1 MQPRNSRKLCQAMSN
16 DKVVGLASKTP
27 PLAEQWQ
34 NHPLEEKHWQE
45 ILRFF
50 SETCLWAVMS
60 SVLQTTLSKQQAR
73 EEKEGG
79 ICHKAAGHAGKQ
91 VPIAGWR
98 E

>member
-1 MQPRNSRKLCQAMSN
+1 
-16 DKVVGLASKTP
+16 
-27 PLAEQWQ
+27 
-34 NHPLEEKHWQE
+34 
-45 ILRFF
+45 
-50 SETCLWAVMS
+50 MS

-73 EEKEGG
+73 EEKEGA